1 MNNTLIEKIQR
12 KAHQWVTPSTDR
24 FLSSVKGVIHVGANA
39 GQEKESYK
47 KRKIKVIWI
56 EPIPHVFQALLSNIQ
71 DAPEQKAYQYL
82 ITDEDNK
89 EYTFH
94 IANNFGASSSILEF
108 ADHKKIWPEVAFE
121 RSINLKSITLSRMI
135 EKEKINMKDYDA
147 LVLDTQGSELLV
159 LKGAASLLTYFKYI
173 KTEAPDFE
181 AYSNCC
187 KLNELTDF
195 LKTYHFKECR
205 RYKFARHESAGSYY
219 DVIYKKIKATT

>member
-12 KAHQWVTPSTDR
+12 KAHKWVSPNADR

-39 GQEKESYK
+39 GQEKENYQ

-56 EPIPHVFQALLSNIQ
+56 EPIPHVFKALRANIQ
-71 DAPEQKAYQYL
+71 DAPDQKAYQYL
-82 ITDEDNK
+82 ITDVDNR

-94 IANNFGASSSILEF
+94 IANNFGASSSILEL
-108 ADHKKIWPEVAFE
+108 ADHKKIWPDVDFE
-121 RSINLKSITLSRMI
+121 QSIKLKSITLTRMVDR
-135 EKEKINMKDYDA
+135 EKINMENYDA

-159 LKGAASLLTYFKYI
+159 LKGAVPLLSNFKYI

-187 KLNELTDF
+187 KLKELSDF

-205 RYKFARHESAGSYY
+205 RCKFAKHKSAGSYY
-219 DVIYKKIKATT
+219 DVVFKKVRATA